1 MHGSPSENHARA
13 VRKVSMDKKTLKQI
27 QVLKDRL
34 RNRQQ
39 RLAGA
44 KQQADEADE
53 VERIRVEIASIEA
66 ALRELIK
73 S

>member
-1 MHGSPSENHARA
+1 
-13 VRKVSMDKKTLKQI
+13 MDKKTRKQI

-34 RNRQQ
+34 RNRRQ

-53 VERIRVEIASIEA
+53 VERIRAEIASIEA
-66 ALRELIK
+66 ALRELGK
-73 S
+73 P